1 MASPGYIASC
11 CLGNKSVFINSDI
24 PSSHALLQ
32 ERAVSGVGLTFG
44 ILSIVGLFV
53 VLYPWRC
60 MRKQSL
66 QRVSQ
71 HLQGPNLSHVVHCII
86 AAGINGNIGKL
97 VCCTVSLAMYEE
109 AVSTEGITTP
119 AGTQSQP
126 CDSLYHCSWYHWEY
140 R

>member
-1 MASPGYIASC
+1 
-11 CLGNKSVFINSDI
+11 
-24 PSSHALLQ
+24 
-32 ERAVSGVGLTFG
+32 
-44 ILSIVGLFV
+44 
-53 VLYPWRC
+53 
-60 MRKQSL
+60 MRQQSL

-86 AAGINGNIGKL
+86 AAGIIGNIGKL
-97 VCCTVSLAMYEE
+97 VYCTVSLAMYEE

-119 AGTQSQP
+119 AGTQSQL